1 MKQIKLSPDKARQ
14 TLKNPD
20 LSNLSEVDTEV
31 IISKLL
37 AASPAASP
45 WWVILLKVIAYAI
58 GLIVA
63 GYSTTAAAMNL
74 FV

>member
-1 MKQIKLSPDKARQ
+1 MKRKIILSTEKARL
-14 TLKNPD
+14 TLNNLD
-20 LSNLSEVDTEV
+20 SSNISDEDVV
-31 IISKLL
+31 NIINKLL

-63 GYSTTAAAMNL
+63 GYSTTATAMTL
-74 FV
+74 L